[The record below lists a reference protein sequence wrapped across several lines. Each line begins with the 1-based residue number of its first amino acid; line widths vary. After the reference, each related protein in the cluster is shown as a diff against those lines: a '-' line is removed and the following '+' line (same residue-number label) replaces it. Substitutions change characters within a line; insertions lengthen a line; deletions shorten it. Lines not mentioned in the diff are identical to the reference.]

1 MKTLTLTH
9 FITCFYTTEEQAQ
22 IAGVTRGTYC
32 NAYTGPAHKRYR
44 RRVLFTLI
52 KDLAHE
58 EASDPRN
65 ADYYKAAI
73 RQSQRFIDEL
83 RKPAAGSAGGLHP
96 TGNQRDHTAE
106 PPDGDEA

>member
-9 FITCFYTTEEQAQ
+9 FITCFYSTEEQAQ

-32 NAYTGPAHKRYR
+32 NATSGNAYKRYR
-44 RRVLFTLI
+44 RRVLYILI

-65 ADYYKAAI
+65 ADYYQAAI
-73 RQSQRFIDEL
+73 RQSKRFIDGL
-83 RKPAAGSAGGLHP
+83 REPA
-96 TGNQRDHTAE
+96 TGPE
-106 PPDGDEA
+106 S